1 MIYATGDLHGNTL
14 RFQPQYFPEQAEM
27 TKDDYMIVCGDFGC
41 VWNGDK
47 SDDPQLDRLE
57 ALPFTILFVD
67 GNHEN
72 FDALS
77 EYPVEQ
83 WHGGKVHKICP
94 HVIHLMRGQA
104 FELQGRTFFTMGGAQ
119 SHDIADGI
127 LDMDSPDFYERYDSM
142 RRNRGQFRI
151 NHISWWEGELPSGKE
166 YAEAQQTLEQLDW
179 KVDYIITH
187 CAPTAIQQKVNAD
200 FKPDK
205 LTDFLEEI
213 RRRSQFHYWLFGH
226 YHDNRIIDEKYV
238 LLYEQMVRI
247 L

>member
-1 MIYATGDLHGNTL
+1 
-14 RFQPQYFPEQAEM
+14 
-27 TKDDYMIVCGDFGC
+27 MIVCGDAGL
-41 VWNGDK
+41 VWHGDK

-57 ALPFTILFVD
+57 ALPFTVLFVD

-72 FDALS
+72 FDALK

-83 WHGGKVHKICP
+83 WHGGMVHKIRP
-94 HVIHLMRGQA
+94 HVIHLMRGQT
-104 FELQGRTFFTMGGAQ
+104 FKLQGCTFFTLGGAQ

-127 LDMDSPDFYERYDSM
+127 LDMDSLDFYERYDSL

-151 NHISWWEGELPSGKE
+151 NHISC
-166 YAEAQQTLEQLDW
+166 W

-187 CAPTAIQQKVNAD
+187 CAPTAIQQKINAN
-200 FKPDK
+200 FKSDK

-213 RRRSQFHYWLFGH
+213 RCRSRFHYWLFGH

-238 LLYEQMVRI
+238 NVMKGK
-247 L
+247 

>member
-1 MIYATGDLHGNTL
+1 MIYATGDLHGNSL
-14 RFQPQYFPEQAEM
+14 RFQPQYFPEQSEM

-57 ALPFTILFVD
+57 ALPFTVLFVD

-72 FDALS
+72 FDALN
-77 EYPVEQ
+77 EHPLEQ
-83 WHGGKVHKICP
+83 WHGGRVNKIRP

-104 FELQGRTFFTMGGAQ
+104 FELQGCTFFTMGGAQ

-151 NHISWWEGELPSGKE
+151 NHISWWAQEMPSEEE
-166 YAEAQQTLEQLDW
+166 YAEARKNLA
-179 KVDYIITH
+179 KVDWAVDYVITH
-187 CAPTAIQQKVNAD
+187 CAPTSIALMENRHNEAD
-200 FKPDK
+200 P
-205 LTDFLEEI
+205 LTDFLQEVKE
-213 RRRSQFHYWLFGH
+213 RAHYHYWLFGH
-226 YHDNRIIDEKYV
+226 YHDNRAIDEKHI
-238 LLYEQMVRI
+238 LLWEQIVQVI
-247 L
+247 

>member
-1 MIYATGDLHGNTL
+1 MIYATGDLHGNSL
-14 RFQPQYFPEQAEM
+14 RFQPQYFPEQAQM
-27 TKDDYMIVCGDFGC
+27 TKDDYMIVCGDAGL

-72 FDALS
+72 FDALNK
-77 EYPVEQ
+77 YPVEQ
-83 WHGGKVHKICP
+83 WRGGKVHKIRP

-104 FELQGRTFFTMGGAQ
+104 FELQDRTFFTMGGAQ

-127 LDMDSPDFYERYDSM
+127 LDMNSPDFYARYDSL
-142 RRNRGQFRI
+142 RHNRGQFRI
-151 NHISWWEGELPSGKE
+151 NHISWWQEELPSDEE
-166 YAEAQQTLEQLDW
+166 YAEARQTLERLNW

-187 CAPTAIQQKVNAD
+187 CAPTAIQQKINPS

-205 LTDFLEEI
+205 LTDFLEVI
-213 RRRSQFHYWLFGH
+213 RCRSQFHYWLFGH

-238 LLYEQMVRI
+238 LLYEQMVRV

>member
-1 MIYATGDLHGNTL
+1 MIYVTSDLHGNTL
-14 RFQPQYFPEQAEM
+14 RFQPQYFPEQSDM
-27 TKDDYMIVCGDFGC
+27 TKDDYMIVCGDAGL
-41 VWNGDK
+41 VWHGDK

-57 ALPFTILFVD
+57 ALPFTVLFLD

-72 FDALS
+72 FDALN
-77 EYPVEQ
+77 EYPVEE
-83 WHGGKVHKICP
+83 WHGGKVHRIRS

-127 LDMDSPDFYERYDSM
+127 LDMDSPDFYERYDSL

-151 NHISWWEGELPSGKE
+151 NHISWWEGELPSDEE
-166 YAEAQQTLEQLDW
+166 YAEARQTLERLDW

-187 CAPTAIQQKVNAD
+187 CAPTAIQQKINAD
-200 FKPDK
+200 FKSDR

-213 RRRSQFHYWLFGH
+213 RCRSQFHHWLFGH
-226 YHDNRIIDEKYV
+226 YHDNQIIDEKYV

>member
-14 RFQPQYFPEQAEM
+14 RFQPQYFPEQSDM
-27 TKDDYMIVCGDFGC
+27 TKDDYMIVCGDAGL
-41 VWNGDK
+41 VWHGNK
-47 SDDPQLDRLE
+47 SDDPQLDRLK
-57 ALPFTILFVD
+57 ALPFTVLFLD

-72 FDALS
+72 FDVLN
-77 EYPVEQ
+77 EYPVEE
-83 WHGGKVHKICP
+83 WHGGKVHRIRP

-127 LDMDSPDFYERYDSM
+127 LDMDSPDFYERYDSL

-151 NHISWWEGELPSGKE
+151 NHISWWQEELPSDEE
-166 YAEAQQTLEQLDW
+166 YAEARQTLERLDW

-187 CAPTAIQQKVNAD
+187 NAPTANQQKITAD
-200 FKPDK
+200 IKSDSLPD
-205 LTDFLEEI
+205 FQEEI
-213 RRRSQFHYWLFGH
+213 RCRSQYHHWLFGP
-226 YHDNRIIDEKYV
+226 YHANQIIDEKYV

>member
-1 MIYATGDLHGNTL
+1 
-14 RFQPQYFPEQAEM
+14 
-27 TKDDYMIVCGDFGC
+27 
-41 VWNGDK
+41 
-47 SDDPQLDRLE
+47 
-57 ALPFTILFVD
+57 
-67 GNHEN
+67 
-72 FDALS
+72 
-77 EYPVEQ
+77 
-83 WHGGKVHKICP
+83 
-94 HVIHLMRGQA
+94 MRGQA

-127 LDMDSPDFYERYDSM
+127 LDMDSPDFYERYDSL

-151 NHISWWEGELPSGKE
+151 NHISWWQEELPSDEE
-166 YAEAQQTLEQLDW
+166 YAEARQMLERLDW

-187 CAPTAIQQKVNAD
+187 CAPAAIQQKVNAD

-213 RRRSQFHYWLFGH
+213 RCRSRFHYWLFGH

>member
-1 MIYATGDLHGNTL
+1 MA
-14 RFQPQYFPEQAEM
+14 
-27 TKDDYMIVCGDFGC
+27 KDDYMIVCGDAGL
-41 VWNGDK
+41 VWHGDK

-57 ALPFTILFVD
+57 ALPFTVLFVD

-77 EYPVEQ
+77 EYPVEL
-83 WHGGKVHKICP
+83 WHSGKVHKIRP

-151 NHISWWEGELPSGKE
+151 NHISWWLEELPSGKE
-166 YAEAQQTLEQLDW
+166 YAEAQQTLERLDW
-179 KVDYIITH
+179 KTDYIITH
-187 CAPTAIQQKVNAD
+187 CAPTAIQQKINAN

-213 RRRSQFHYWLFGH
+213 RNYSRFHYWLFGH
-226 YHDNRIIDEKYV
+226 YHDDRIIDEKYV

>member
-1 MIYATGDLHGNTL
+1 M
-14 RFQPQYFPEQAEM
+14 
-27 TKDDYMIVCGDFGC
+27 
-41 VWNGDK
+41 
-47 SDDPQLDRLE
+47 
-57 ALPFTILFVD
+57 
-67 GNHEN
+67 
-72 FDALS
+72 
-77 EYPVEQ
+77 EQ
-83 WHGGKVHKICP
+83 WRGGKVHKIRP

-104 FELQGRTFFTMGGAQ
+104 FELQGHTFFIMGGAQ

-127 LDMDSPDFYERYDSM
+127 LDMDSPDFYKRYDAL

-151 NHISWWEGELPSGKE
+151 NHISWWQEELSSNEE
-166 YAEAQQTLEQLDW
+166 YEHARQTLERLNWQ
-179 KVDYIITH
+179 VDYIITH
-187 CAPTAIQQKVNAD
+187 CAPTAIQRKLNPG

-213 RRRSQFHYWLFGH
+213 RTRSRFHYWLFGH

>member
-1 MIYATGDLHGNTL
+1 
-14 RFQPQYFPEQAEM
+14 M

-47 SDDPQLDRLE
+47 SDDPQLERLE
-57 ALPFTILFVD
+57 ALPFTVLFVD

-72 FDALS
+72 FDALG

-83 WHGGKVHKICP
+83 WHGGRVHKIHP

-104 FELQGRTFFTMGGAQ
+104 FELQDRTFFTMGGAQ

-127 LDMDSPDFYERYDSM
+127 LDMDSPDFYERYDSL
-142 RRNRGQFRI
+142 RRNHGQFRI
-151 NHISWWEGELPSGKE
+151 NHISWWEEELPSDEE
-166 YAEAQQTLEQLDW
+166 YAEARQTLERLDW
-179 KVDYIITH
+179 KVDYVITH
-187 CAPTAIQQKVNAD
+187 CAPTAIQQKINAN

-213 RRRSQFHYWLFGH
+213 RNRSQFHYWLFGH

-238 LLYEQMVRI
+238 LLYEQMVQI

>member
-14 RFQPQYFPEQAEM
+14 RFQPQYFPEQTKM

-57 ALPFTILFVD
+57 VLPFTVLFVD

-72 FDALS
+72 FDALN

-83 WHGGKVHKICP
+83 WHGGKVHKIRP

-127 LDMDSPDFYERYDSM
+127 LDMGSPNFYERYDNL

-151 NHISWWEGELPSGKE
+151 NHISWWREELPSDEE
-166 YAEAQQTLEQLDW
+166 YAGTRQTLERLD
-179 KVDYIITH
+179 
-187 CAPTAIQQKVNAD
+187 
-200 FKPDK
+200 
-205 LTDFLEEI
+205 
-213 RRRSQFHYWLFGH
+213 
-226 YHDNRIIDEKYV
+226 
-238 LLYEQMVRI
+238 
-247 L
+247 